1 MCKSFWGL
9 FEIWFLISSSLFAA
23 FTWFLILIVS
33 RSNILTIAWSQTIN
47 RPYQGHFCPNWPIT
61 RFTLSNTRLDAY
73 ISTAFRLSFTSNI
86 FSVRSNHVCYWP
98 SQLTDVL
105 YYGRRNSLL
114 YYGSWN
120 HSANQIKSLDLAL
133 DSLSCL
139 PNQSTRVGQLAV
151 LYITLS
157 VYSAT

>member
-1 MCKSFWGL
+1 M
-9 FEIWFLISSSLFAA
+9 FA
-23 FTWFLILIVS
+23 II
-33 RSNILTIAWSQTIN
+33 IN
-47 RPYQGHFCPNWPIT
+47 RPYQAHFCPNWPIT
-61 RFTLSNTRLDAY
+61 RFTLSNTRLNAY
-73 ISTAFRLSFTSNI
+73 ISTAFRLSSTSNI

-120 HSANQIKSLDLAL
+120 HSANQIKCLDLAL

-151 LYITLS
+151 FYITLS
-157 VYSAT
+157 VYLARELNCKNIFFFNYELIRLAKTISCQYYLGHFFMYYTKK